1 MTRAYA
7 AFHRFAPGI
16 TPTCYLAGLW
26 LLVSVSACAPQAE
39 RRPDVDLL
47 TTLEGAEK
55 RAGGNPDV
63 AIRMELAGPDGDLRP
78 SLTLRAPARVTWTL
92 YLPEHSRWQSA
103 LWGSGRL
110 RVGLS
115 NGRSYHELARRTAT
129 ERWDEL
135 DVDLREYSEWKLSVF
150 YQPLRTEWRLIINAD
165 ALTPDGES
173 RLALDRPRL
182 ISAPR

>member
-16 TPTCYLAGLW
+16 TSTCYLAGLC
-26 LLVSVSACAPQAE
+26 LLASVSACAPQAE

-47 TTLEGAEK
+47 TTLEDAEK
-55 RAGGNPDV
+55 RAGGNPDAAV
-63 AIRMELAGPDGDLRP
+63 RMELAGPEGDVRP

-103 LWGSGRL
+103 VWGAGLL

-115 NGRSYHELARRTAT
+115 NGRSYHEVARQPATAA
-129 ERWDEL
+129 WVSL

-150 YQPLRTEWRLIINAD
+150 YQPLRTEWKFIINAD
-165 ALTPDGES
+165 ATAPDGES

-182 ISAPR
+182 ISASR